1 MDGSQL
7 AGTMGGQR
15 LNGNGTM
22 GTFSGTNQIGQQL
35 PLRDEQPFQGERP
48 DMDSDENDEGE
59 QRDGAE

>member
-1 MDGSQL
+1 
-7 AGTMGGQR
+7 MGGQR